1 MQGGQ
6 SPAQFRVKYKLF
18 ILHHLGTD
26 SPFQAKKAINSME
39 QHEEPAGLT
48 ESGNRLHGSIA
59 DRMKR
64 LPGLLTCSRIRGSK
78 LQFVS

>member
-39 QHEEPAGLT
+39 QHDEPASQNQAIGYMDL
-48 ESGNRLHGSIA
+48 
-59 DRMKR
+59 
-64 LPGLLTCSRIRGSK
+64 
-78 LQFVS
+78 